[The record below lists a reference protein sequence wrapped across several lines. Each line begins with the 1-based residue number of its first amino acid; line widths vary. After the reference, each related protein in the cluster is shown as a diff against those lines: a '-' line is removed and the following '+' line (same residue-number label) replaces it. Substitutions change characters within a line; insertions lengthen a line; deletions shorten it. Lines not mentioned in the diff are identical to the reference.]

1 MDETYW
7 RRVDSTVTDTKETSV
22 LIFQETEDVTFFYEY
37 ALLVSYGGATVEHG
51 GGSIRC
57 SKLKVK

>member
-7 RRVDSTVTDTKETSV
+7 RRVDSIVTDTKETSV

-37 ALLVSYGGATVEHG
+37 ALLVSYGGATVNMEEDL
-51 GGSIRC
+51 SDVLDKIR
-57 SKLKVK
+57 